1 MTVEIISV
9 GTELLLG
16 NIVNT
21 NTAYLAQKCA
31 GLGLSC
37 YYQVVVGDNEERLA
51 DTIKQAYTRS
61 DIIILGGGLGPT
73 KDDLTKETVA
83 RVFDIK
89 LIEDKDSAEN
99 IKEYHRRYNISDIPQ
114 SNWKQAL
121 VFENG
126 IVVKNNNGTAPGLIY
141 EKDGKHIILM
151 PGPPG
156 EMIPMFEQDIEPYLR
171 RLSRKVL
178 CSKMVKIAGVGESKA
193 AEIIEDLIDGQNNP
207 TIAPYAKA
215 SQVHFRVTA
224 MADSEEEGEE
234 LINPVIMELYKRFGN
249 RIFTTEEDVTLEEVV
264 YKLLC
269 EKELTIT
276 TAESCTGGLIGA
288 ALVNVA
294 GVSSVYREGYITY
307 SNEAKHK
314 LLGVSEETLLKY
326 GAVSEETAREMAA
339 GAVKAAGADVS
350 IAVTGIAGPDGG
362 TETKPVG
369 LVYMACHYNG
379 KTIVEKHNLNGNR
392 SKVRENTV
400 VRALDLVR
408 RTIMK

>member
-51 DTIKQAYTRS
+51 DTIKQAYNRS

>member
-51 DTIKQAYTRS
+51 DTIKQAYNRS

-83 RVFDIK
+83 RIFDIK
-89 LIEDKDSAEN
+89 LIEDEASVEN
-99 IKEYHRRYNISDIPQ
+99 IKECHRRYNISEIPE

-121 VFENG
+121 VFEG
-126 IVVKNNNGTAPGLIY
+126 GVVVKNNNGTAPGLIY

-151 PGPPG
+151 PGPPN
-156 EMIPMFEQDIEPYLR
+156 EMIPMFENDIEPYLR
-171 RLSRKVL
+171 SLSSKVL
-178 CSKMVKIAGVGESKA
+178 CSKMVKIIGVGESKA
-193 AEIIEDLIDGQNNP
+193 VEVIEDLIDGQTNP
-207 TIAPYAKA
+207 TIAPYAKS

-224 MADSEEEGEE
+224 MVDSEKEGEE
-234 LINPVIMELYKRFGN
+234 LIKPVVDELYNRFGN
-249 RIFTTEEDVTLEEVV
+249 KIYTTEESVTLEEVV
-264 YKLLC
+264 AGLLL
-269 EKELTIT
+269 EKNLTIT

-288 ALVNVA
+288 TLVNVP
-294 GVSSVYREGYITY
+294 GVSSVFKEGYITY
-307 SNEAKHK
+307 ANEAKHK
-314 LLGVSEETLLKY
+314 ILGVSEDTLSKY
-326 GAVSEETAREMAA
+326 GAVSEETAREMAD
-339 GAVKAAGADVS
+339 GAVKAAGADIS

-362 TETKPVG
+362 TAEKPVG

-379 KTIVEKHNLNGNR
+379 KTVVEKHNFNGNR
-392 SKVRENTV
+392 LKVRENTV

-408 RTIMK
+408 RTIM

>member
-37 YYQVVVGDNEERLA
+37 YYQVVVGDDEERLA
-51 DTIKQAYTRS
+51 DTIKQAYNRS

-83 RVFDIK
+83 GVFDIK
-89 LIEDKDSAEN
+89 LIEDEVSAEN

-114 SNWKQAL
+114 SNRKQAL

-171 RLSRKVL
+171 KLSRRVV
-178 CSKMVKIAGVGESKA
+178 CSKMVKIAGVGKSKA
-193 AEIIEDLIDGQNNP
+193 AE
-207 TIAPYAKA
+207 
-215 SQVHFRVTA
+215 
-224 MADSEEEGEE
+224 
-234 LINPVIMELYKRFGN
+234 VI
-249 RIFTTEEDVTLEEVV
+249 EDVTLEEAV
-264 YKLLC
+264 YRLLC
-269 EKELTIT
+269 EKKLTIT

-326 GAVSEETAREMAA
+326 GAVSEETAREMAD

-408 RTIMK
+408 RTIVK

>member
-51 DTIKQAYTRS
+51 DTIKQAYNRS

-73 KDDLTKETVA
+73 KDDLTKESVA

-171 RLSRKVL
+171 KLSRKVL

-249 RIFTTEEDVTLEEVV
+249 RIFTTEEDVTLEAVV

>member
-37 YYQVVVGDNEERLA
+37 YYQVVVGDNEERLET
-51 DTIKQAYTRS
+51 TIKQACDRS
-61 DIIILGGGLGPT
+61 DVIILGGGLGPT

-83 RVFDIK
+83 KVFGIK
-89 LIEDKDSAEN
+89 LIEDEASVEN
-99 IKEYHRRYNISDIPQ
+99 IKECHRRYNISEIPE

-121 VFENG
+121 VFAGG

-151 PGPPG
+151 PGPPN
-156 EMIPMFEQDIEPYLR
+156 EMIPMFENDIEPYLR
-171 RLSRKVL
+171 NLSSKVL
-178 CSKMVKIAGVGESKA
+178 CSKMVKIIGIGESKA
-193 AEIIEDLIDGQNNP
+193 VEIIEDLIDGQTNP
-207 TIAPYAKA
+207 TIAPYAKS

-224 MADSEEEGEE
+224 MADSEFEGEE
-234 LINPVIMELYKRFGN
+234 LIKPVVDELYNRFGN
-249 RIFTTEEDVTLEEVV
+249 RIYTMEENVTLEEVV
-264 YKLLC
+264 AGLLL
-269 EKELTIT
+269 EKKLTIT

-288 ALVNVA
+288 TLVNVP
-294 GVSSVYREGYITY
+294 GVSSVFKEGYITY
-307 SNEAKHK
+307 ANEAKQK
-314 LLGVSEETLLKY
+314 ILDVKADTLEKY
-326 GAVSEETAREMAA
+326 GAVSEETASEMAI
-339 GAVKAAGADVS
+339 GAVKASGSDIS

-362 TETKPVG
+362 TAEKPVG

-379 KTIVEKHNLNGNR
+379 KTVVEKHNFNGNR
-392 SKVRENTV
+392 LKVRENTV

-408 RTIMK
+408 RTIL